1 MYLRLN
7 TYLLLKDDTD
17 NKYNGGII
25 EMFVVNVAILCW
37 FNRINGDEMLLVR
50 RC

>member
-17 NKYNGGII
+17 NKYNGGNI
-25 EMFVVNVAILCW
+25 
-37 FNRINGDEMLLVR
+37 EMLLLSI
-50 RC
+50 RCQCCYFIGLMELMVMRCC